1 MRRYARRARRT
12 APVRA
17 VVFDIGGV
25 LEFTPALGVT
35 DKWERRLG
43 LPSGELNRLA
53 GDVWRGGSVGTFTE
67 DGVHR
72 ALGERLG
79 IDQVIVA
86 SLMNDVWTEYLGTL
100 NTELCSY
107 ARALRP
113 RYRTGILS
121 NSLVGCRE
129 REQSRYGFEQLVD
142 DLVYSHEVGIAKPDP
157 RIYRLSCERLGVSP
171 EETVFVDDNPACVEA
186 AGALGFH
193 TVHFR
198 DTAQTIAA
206 IDGRLAA
213 G

>member
-1 MRRYARRARRT
+1 MRRYARRTRRT
-12 APVRA
+12 VPVRA

-25 LEFTPALGVT
+25 LEFTPSLGVT

-43 LPSGELNRLA
+43 LPAGELNRRMW
-53 GDVWRGGSVGTFTE
+53 DIWQRGSVGALTE
-67 DGVHR
+67 DAVHR

-107 ARALRP
+107 AQALRP
-113 RYRTGILS
+113 RYRTGILT
-121 NSLVGCRE
+121 NSFVGCRE
-129 REQSRYGFEQLVD
+129 REQSCYGFEQLVD
-142 DLVYSHEVGIAKPDP
+142 DLVYSHEVGITKPDP
-157 RIYRLSCERLGVSP
+157 RIYRLSCDRLGVSP
-171 EETVFVDDNPACVEA
+171 EETVFVDDTPACVEA
-186 AGALGFH
+186 ASALGFH
-193 TVHFR
+193 AVHFR

-213 G
+213 R